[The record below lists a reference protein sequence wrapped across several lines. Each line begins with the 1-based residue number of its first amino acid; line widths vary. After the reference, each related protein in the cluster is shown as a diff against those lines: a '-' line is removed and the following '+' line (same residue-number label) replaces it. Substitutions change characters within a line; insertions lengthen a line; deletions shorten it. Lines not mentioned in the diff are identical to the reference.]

1 MQNNIKTVILA
12 EINAVH
18 DKLEYVFKNEIYLNK
33 EELSRKYPT
42 NTNYFKL
49 LEANAT
55 KLEQIEN
62 KDLLNLIIEF
72 YVSSKFFFDC
82 ISVNNELIDEHNQ
95 LTTQSDIDDS
105 NRYLK
110 EFKEKYLKAAYNQL
124 SYIYDKITRL
134 EEQA

>member
-1 MQNNIKTVILA
+1 MQNNNIKTIILA

-42 NTNYFKL
+42 NTNYFTL

-72 YVSSKFFFDC
+72 YVSTKFFFDC
-82 ISVNNELIDEHNQ
+82 
-95 LTTQSDIDDS
+95 
-105 NRYLK
+105 Y
-110 EFKEKYLKAAYNQL
+110 
-124 SYIYDKITRL
+124 
-134 EEQA
+134 